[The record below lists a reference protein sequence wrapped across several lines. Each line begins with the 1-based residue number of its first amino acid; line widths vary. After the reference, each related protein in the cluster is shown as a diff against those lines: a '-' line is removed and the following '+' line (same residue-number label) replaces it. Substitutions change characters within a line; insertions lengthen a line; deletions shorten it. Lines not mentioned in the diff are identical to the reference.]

1 LFFIS
6 LRAFETVEEAD
17 TVEQLELFLSPA
29 ESDFAGTVVTL
40 GSGFTVIVT
49 TDGAGAGEEAEAEA
63 LGEGEAEAVGKRA
76 EEELG
81 EAEADALPEEDT
93 TVPETAESVLAEQD
107 VTTRARAAPNA
118 GRVKAVRPVKRRRVE
133 DMDTPEDTRQRAS
146 VLVMKRIVNLSSIGK
161 KRQTRGARGQCRPLP
176 WSYRP
181 GSPLDSCYS
190 RARGSEAS

>member
-1 LFFIS
+1 M
-6 LRAFETVEEAD
+6 EEAD

-49 TDGAGAGEEAEAEA
+49 TDGAGAGEEAEA

-161 KRQTRGARGQCRPLP
+161 KWCARSVPSVTVELPTGIPARQLLQQSQRKRSIVVGNQLCGNSTR
-176 WSYRP
+176 
-181 GSPLDSCYS
+181 
-190 RARGSEAS
+190 